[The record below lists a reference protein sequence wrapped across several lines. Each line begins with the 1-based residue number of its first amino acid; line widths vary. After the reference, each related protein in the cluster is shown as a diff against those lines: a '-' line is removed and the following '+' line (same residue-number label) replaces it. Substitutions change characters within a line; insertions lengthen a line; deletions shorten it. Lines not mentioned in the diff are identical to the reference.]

1 MNKKKEETSFEK
13 SFERLEKILEM
24 MHSENVSLD
33 DSLKLYE
40 EADSLINT
48 CQNKLNDAERKI
60 EKLIKNREGH
70 LETNDEGAPVSEDF
84 E

>member
-1 MNKKKEETSFEK
+1 MNEKKEETNFEK

-33 DSLKLYE
+33 DSLTLYE
-40 EADSLINT
+40 EADRLINT
-48 CQNKLNDAERKI
+48 CQNKLNNAERKI

-70 LETNDEGAPVSEDF
+70 METDEEGKPLTKDF